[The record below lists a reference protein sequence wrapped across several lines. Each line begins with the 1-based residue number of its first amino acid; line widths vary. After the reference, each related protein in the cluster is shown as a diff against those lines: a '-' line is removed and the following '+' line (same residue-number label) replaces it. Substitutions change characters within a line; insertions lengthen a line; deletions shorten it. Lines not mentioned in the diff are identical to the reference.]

1 LPNADKNPK
10 APKWDTAAQDA
21 LMDAFIEAIIV
32 ITDEGIIERFNRA
45 AEEMFGYS
53 RDEAIGQ
60 NVNILMPGIDHDNH
74 DGYIGNYLRTHEAK
88 IIGIGRE
95 VQAKRRNGEI
105 FPADLAV
112 GEVGWHGSLRFV
124 GMIRDLTDKKDAEER
139 TLLLHNEMI
148 NASRLATMG
157 EMAAAMAHEINQPLA
172 AIANYSSAATR
183 LLDSGTENIEDV
195 KSALDSINNQAHRA
209 GEIIRRMRS
218 FVRPKDLN
226 RESANLKET
235 IEEILPL
242 AELDARANNI
252 QLLISVPT
260 DLPEIVADQVQIQQV
275 ILNLIRNG
283 IDAMDEAE
291 PENRR
296 LDVIAEA
303 LDADQV
309 TISVI
314 DHGAGISAEA
324 AKQLFDPFYTTKSSG
339 MGMGLAICQTIVTAH
354 GGEISCAN
362 NENGG
367 ATFTLTLPTKV
378 I

>member
-1 LPNADKNPK
+1 
-10 APKWDTAAQDA
+10 
-21 LMDAFIEAIIV
+21 MDAFIEAIIV